1 MRLSRR
7 DSVRRR
13 LGIANPDPLLI
24 TIDRDDI
31 TKLSPIEVDSKTLN
45 SLSLRPQRLEP
56 RGYHDLGARRDIDV
70 VAREDGLVVIFAV
83 VLGTCSADEVSTG
96 VGG

>member
-1 MRLSRR
+1 MRRSLR

-13 LGIANPDPLLI
+13 LGVANSNPPLV

-31 TKLSPIEVDSKTLN
+31 TKLSPIEVDPETLD

-70 VAREDGLVVIFAV
+70 VAGEDGLVVVLAV
-83 VLGTCSADEVSTG
+83 VLGTCSADEVATG

>member
-1 MRLSRR
+1 M
-7 DSVRRR
+7 RRR
-13 LGIANPDPLLI
+13 LGVTDPDPLLI

-31 TKLSPIEVDSKTLN
+31 TKLSPIEVDSKTLD

-56 RGYHDLGARRDIDV
+56 RGYHDLGVRRDIDV
-70 VAREDGLVVIFAV
+70 VAREDGLVVVFAV
-83 VLGTCSADEVSTG
+83 VFGTCSADEVATG

>member
-13 LGIANPDPLLI
+13 LRVTDPDPLLI

-31 TKLSPIEVDSKTLN
+31 AKLSPIEVDPETLN

-56 RGYHDLGARRDIDV
+56 CGYHDLGARRDIDV
-70 VAREDGLVVIFAV
+70 VAREDGLVVVFAV
-83 VLGTCSADEVSTG
+83 VLGTCSADEVATG

>member
-1 MRLSRR
+1 M
-7 DSVRRR
+7 RRR
-13 LGIANPDPLLI
+13 LRVTNPDPLLI

-31 TKLSPIEVDSKTLN
+31 TKLSPIEIDPETLD

-70 VAREDGLVVIFAV
+70 VAGEDGLVVVFAV
-83 VLGTCSADEVSTG
+83 VLGTCSTDEVATG